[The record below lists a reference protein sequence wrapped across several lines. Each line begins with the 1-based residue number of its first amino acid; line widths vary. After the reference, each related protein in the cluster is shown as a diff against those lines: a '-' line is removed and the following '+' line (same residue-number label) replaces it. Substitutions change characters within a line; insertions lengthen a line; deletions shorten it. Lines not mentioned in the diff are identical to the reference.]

1 MNWLECGIY
10 ISSRCFLLI
19 KRAGCLCLKK
29 INLLSCSLFA
39 IQSALSIIF
48 ITYLLKL
55 NVLPDSANIICVALI
70 VLVFLL
76 STFLLIGKTKLKKIA
91 CALLAGIFII
101 IMIFPVRVMQK
112 THHTL
117 NNLQGE
123 TTVYHTGYEIL
134 VRKDDKAEI
143 LSDVSKY
150 VFGID
155 TSFDKKS
162 ANEALNNISKKLNG
176 IALNYIEY
184 TSSSAVW
191 EALVTNK
198 DVDVILIESA
208 FYDMFA
214 ELYIA
219 KGDSIENYVK
229 KVENITVT
237 INVEKPEN
245 PKPNENPNNEKPK
258 ELNARPFVIYVSGI
272 DVAGKI
278 TTRSRSDVNIL
289 IVINPITKKMVLVTV
304 PRDTYVP
311 FPGITNG
318 MYDKLT
324 HAGIYGNNCSV
335 SIATIETYIYTGVKI
350 DRWIRV
356 NFTSVERIVD
366 ALGGVTV
373 ESEFEFTQ
381 GGYKFVKGKNY
392 LNGRQALAF
401 SRNRKSFA
409 LGDQQRGKNQL
420 QVIKGVFNKAISP
433 AILTAYS
440 DILNEIKDCVQTNL
454 TYEDITGLVKMQ
466 LSDGASWDI
475 DTASIRTTHR
485 YDVCYSMS
493 SAGKID
499 VAIMSEESRLEVIGK
514 INAILRGE

>member
-1 MNWLECGIY
+1 M
-10 ISSRCFLLI
+10 R
-19 KRAGCLCLKK
+19 K
-29 INLLSCSLFA
+29 INLLSYSLLA
-39 IQSALSIIF
+39 IQAAISIVF

-55 NVLPDSANIICVALI
+55 NVLPDSANIICVVLI
-70 VLVFLL
+70 TLAFLL
-76 STFLLIGKTKLKKIA
+76 SSFLLRGKTKPKKIV
-91 CALLAGIFII
+91 CALLAGIFSI
-101 IMIFPVRVMQK
+101 IMIFPVGVMQK

-143 LSDVSKY
+143 LSDVAEY
-150 VFGID
+150 TFGID

-162 ANEALNNISKKLNG
+162 ANEALKNISSKLNG
-176 IALNYIEY
+176 ISLNYIEY
-184 TSSSAVW
+184 SSSSAVW
-191 EALVTNK
+191 EALVNK
-198 DVDVILIESA
+198 KEVDVVLIESS

-214 ELYIA
+214 ESYEA
-219 KGDSIENYVK
+219 KSDNIENYVK

-237 INVEKPEN
+237 IDVEPPAN
-245 PKPNENPNNEKPK
+245 PTPNENQNNATPK
-258 ELNARPFVIYVSGI
+258 ELNERPFVIYVSGI
-272 DVAGKI
+272 DVSGKI

-289 IVINPITKKMVLVTV
+289 IVINPITKKMVLATV

-311 FPGITNG
+311 FPGVTNG
-318 MYDKLT
+318 SYDKLT

-335 SIATIETYIYTGVKI
+335 SIATLETYIYTGIKI

-366 ALGGVTV
+366 ALGGITV
-373 ESEFEFTQ
+373 ESEFDFSFR
-381 GGYKFVKGKNY
+381 GHNFVKGKNY
-392 LNGRQALAF
+392 LNGEQALAF

-409 LGDQQRGKNQL
+409 MGDQQRGRNQL
-420 QVIKGVFNKAISP
+420 EVIKGVFNKAISP

-475 DTASIRTTHR
+475 DTASIRTSHR

-499 VAIMSEESRLEVIGK
+499 VAIMSEESRLEVIEK
-514 INAILRGE
+514 INAVLRGD

>member
-1 MNWLECGIY
+1 M
-10 ISSRCFLLI
+10 R
-19 KRAGCLCLKK
+19 K
-29 INLLSCSLFA
+29 INLLSCSLLA
-39 IQSALSIIF
+39 IQAAISIVF

-55 NVLPDSANIICVALI
+55 NVLPDSANIICVVLI
-70 VLVFLL
+70 TLAFLL
-76 STFLLIGKTKLKKIA
+76 SSFLLRGKTKPKKIA
-91 CALLAGIFII
+91 CALLAGIFSI

-112 THHTL
+112 TYHTL

-134 VRKDDKAEI
+134 VRKDDNAEI
-143 LSDVSKY
+143 LSDVAEY
-150 VFGID
+150 TFGID

-162 ANEALNNISKKLNG
+162 ANEALKNISAKLNG
-176 IALNYIEY
+176 IKLNYIEY
-184 TSSSAVW
+184 TSSSSVW
-191 EALVTNK
+191 EALVDK
-198 DVDVILIESA
+198 KEVDVVLIESS

-214 ELYIA
+214 ESYEA
-219 KGDSIENYVK
+219 KGDNIENYVK

-237 INVEKPEN
+237 INVEKPVN
-245 PKPNENPNNEKPK
+245 PNPNGNQNNEKPK
-258 ELNARPFVIYVSGI
+258 ELNEKPFVIYVSGI
-272 DVAGKI
+272 DVSGKI

-289 IVINPITKKMVLVTV
+289 IVINPITKKMVLATV

-311 FPGITNG
+311 FPGVTNG
-318 MYDKLT
+318 SYDKLT

-335 SIATIETYIYTGVKI
+335 SIATLETYIYTGIKI

-366 ALGGVTV
+366 ALGGITV
-373 ESEFEFTQ
+373 ESEFDFSFR
-381 GGYKFVKGKNY
+381 GHNFVKGKNF
-392 LNGRQALAF
+392 LNGEQALAF

-409 LGDQQRGKNQL
+409 MGDQQRGRNQL
-420 QVIKGVFNKAISP
+420 EVIKGVFNKAISP

-466 LSDGASWDI
+466 LSDGASWNI
-475 DTASIRTTHR
+475 DTASIRTSHR

-499 VAIMSEESRLEVIGK
+499 VAIMSEESRLEVIEK
-514 INAILRGE
+514 INAVLRGN